1 VVEGLLKVSTKKKD
15 AALAQ
20 GSELVGFIV
29 KRNDSYQIIADG
41 RARNI
46 SKADFRVLMQ
56 YPD

>member
-1 VVEGLLKVSTKKKD
+1 MTEGLLKVSAKKRD

-20 GSELVGFIV
+20 GSEMVGFIV
-29 KRNDSYQIIADG
+29 KRNDSYQVIADG

-46 SKADFRVLMQ
+46 SKAEFRVLMQ